1 MSRPTPGS
9 YHIDFE
15 NYISKVLED
24 DVKLA
29 FVNQQ
34 SLIDNFFD
42 LISEE
47 KSCYAYAPGKWT
59 LKELLQ
65 HVIDAERIFNYRAL
79 AIARKETTSLPG
91 FEEND
96 YALNSNA
103 NERSWNNLTHELKA
117 VRTSSIILFDSFN
130 EEVFGYS
137 GIANNNS
144 ITVNAIGFITVGHIY
159 HHKKVIEDR
168 YL

>member
-1 MSRPTPGS
+1 M
-9 YHIDFE
+9 
-15 NYISKVLED
+15 K
-24 DVKLA
+24 K
-29 FVNQQ
+29 
-34 SLIDNFFD
+34 
-42 LISEE
+42 

-103 NERSWNNLTHELKA
+103 NERSWNNLIHELKA

-130 EEVFGYS
+130 EEVFGYL